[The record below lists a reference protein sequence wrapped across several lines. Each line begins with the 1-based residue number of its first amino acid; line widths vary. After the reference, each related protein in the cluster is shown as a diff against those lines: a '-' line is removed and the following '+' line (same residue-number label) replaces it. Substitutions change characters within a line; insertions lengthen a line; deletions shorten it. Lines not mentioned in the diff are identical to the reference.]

1 MWREIR
7 ISMPFGKSSRGGRGH
22 CCLISSVCVCFVS
35 AGLEI
40 VYFYRVSD
48 FCYSKATHLHRSVS
62 LLAWKTQC
70 VCWVQII
77 KESGFTFDVLKKT

>member
-22 CCLISSVCVCFVS
+22 FCLISSVCVCVCFVS

-48 FCYSKATHLHRSVS
+48 FCYSKAVRTFTAVSVY
-62 LLAWKTQC
+62 WPRK
-70 VCWVQII
+70 
-77 KESGFTFDVLKKT
+77 LKACARYRL